1 MTSLVTGEFYCWGCA
16 KYKSI
21 EAKGDSPTTKPHC
34 KMCVE
39 QYKKRHSPKGVAQ
52 RKLNLAKAKKLYT
65 DEKRLSESIKYF
77 TRGGG

>member
-1 MTSLVTGEFYCWGCA
+1 MTSLSGEFYCWGCA
-16 KYKSI
+16 KHKSI

-39 QYKKRHSPKGVAQ
+39 RYKKIHSKKGAGIRR
-52 RKLNLAKAKKLYT
+52 RKLNQAKKLYT
-65 DEKRLSESIKYF
+65 NEKKLSESIKYF